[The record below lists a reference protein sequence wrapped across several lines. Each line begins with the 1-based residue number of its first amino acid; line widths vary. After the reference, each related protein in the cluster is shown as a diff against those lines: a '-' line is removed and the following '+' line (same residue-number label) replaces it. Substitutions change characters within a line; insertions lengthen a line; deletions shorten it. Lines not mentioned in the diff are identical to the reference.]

1 MAIAVTEE
9 QRKTLGPYIGQF
21 RSYMKTPAFSEDQ
34 TSRVRRVRYFQE
46 ELPAK
51 LEELSEA
58 ELTQIVTEL
67 WATGMWGN
75 KQYVAQKVLMDN
87 GIDKLRLEL
96 RNLFKQGVAP
106 GARYERWL
114 KEIRHLGPASVTEM
128 MCYNEPSR
136 CGIWNRRAREAIKV
150 LGLESFVPPEK
161 YRLSGS
167 EYEAFNELLHVIGKE
182 IVSKGID
189 ANLVDLLLVDFFL
202 FHVTSKEAP
211 PSKAEIFD
219 HDEVKDLVKSIGMNL
234 GFDVNS
240 EVPIAHGATVDVVW
254 RAHIGNLGSV
264 TYVFE
269 VHRSGSIDSLIL
281 NLQRAKSNP
290 TVQKLVAVSDELQ
303 LERIRR
309 EISSLPEEFRRAL
322 CFWPVSD
329 VQEVGNSLK
338 VVAESIERLG
348 LWCDPLSKRHLWSQY
363 SFFLPSNVLLNY

>member
-1 MAIAVTEE
+1 MGIVLTEE
-9 QRKTLGPYIGQF
+9 QRKTLGPYIGSFQ
-21 RSYMKTPAFSEDQ
+21 SYMKTAAFAEDQ
-34 TSRVRRVRYFQE
+34 QSRVRRVRYFQQ
-46 ELPAK
+46 ELPEK

-87 GIDKLRLEL
+87 GIDRLQLEL
-96 RNLFKQGVAP
+96 GNLFNHDIPPA
-106 GARYERWL
+106 ARYERWL
-114 KEIRHLGPASVTEM
+114 KEIKHLGPASATEM
-128 MCYNEPSR
+128 MCYNEPGR
-136 CGIWNRRAREAIKV
+136 CGIWNRRARDAIRV
-150 LGLESFVPPEK
+150 LGLESIVNPTK
-161 YRLSGS
+161 YRLSGI
-167 EYEAFNELLHVIGKE
+167 EYEAFNDLLQAIAKELVARAIN
-182 IVSKGID
+182 

-202 FHVTSKEAP
+202 FEVTSREAP
-211 PSKAEIFD
+211 TARAEMFD
-219 HDEVKDLVKSIGMNL
+219 HEEVKDLVKSIGMNL

-254 RAHIGNLGSV
+254 RAHIGNLGAV

-290 TVQKLVAVSDELQ
+290 TVQKLVAVSDEPQ
-303 LERIRR
+303 LDRIQR

-329 VQEVGNSLK
+329 VQEVANSLK

-348 LWCDPLSKRHLWSQY
+348 L
-363 SFFLPSNVLLNY
+363 LPGTF